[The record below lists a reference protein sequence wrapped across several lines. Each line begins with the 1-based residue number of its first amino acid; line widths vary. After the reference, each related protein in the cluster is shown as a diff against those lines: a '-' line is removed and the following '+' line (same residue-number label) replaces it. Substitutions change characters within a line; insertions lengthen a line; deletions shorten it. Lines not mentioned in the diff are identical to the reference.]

1 MIIGVAVQF
10 KNGQEIRL
18 PKPNRHADCFRVA
31 EEQYHLKPTECVGS
45 HGQGFFTDTGEYLNR
60 KEAMTHVRN
69 VGQELLPD
77 WRDGD
82 INQSEYLMSEDVW
95 RDA

>member
-18 PKPNRHADCFRVA
+18 LKPNRHADCFRVA

-45 HGQGFFTDTGEYLNR
+45 HGLGSTYACWKFSLEPGDTQLVSIANG
-60 KEAMTHVRN
+60 T
-69 VGQELLPD
+69 QEL
-77 WRDGD
+77 WTT
-82 INQSEYLMSEDVW
+82 EDAAASV
-95 RDA
+95 